1 MKKHLLSI
9 FIYLG
14 FSLSGFA
21 QSENEIIASL
31 DTTTFAGRIFLNIW
45 NTLAH

>member
-9 FIYLG
+9 ALCLG
-14 FSLSGFA
+14 ISLLGFA

-45 NTLAH
+45 NILAH